1 MKIAYNHL
9 LKFLVDEPTMD
20 DISSKL
26 FQLGHE
32 HEIEGTVFNMEFTP
46 NRGDCLSLLG
56 IARDLNVFYKTSD
69 ELSLYEPEIPK
80 LDLNFINHA
89 RDKCSAISFLNIEV
103 EHTVTDYADYLEDYF
118 DDLKLNKNNFFTD
131 VSNYIAYEMGQ
142 PTHCYDFNSIDKN
155 VVLTNTKSKDNFKTL
170 LDKEINLNESD
181 LVFMNNNKVINLAGV
196 VGGMET
202 SCSKQTR
209 NVLVECAYFL
219 PESIIGKALKYNIQS
234 DAAHKFERGVDPK
247 CHERVLRRFIQII
260 NDHTKIINLSVFN
273 DIGNEFKDIELD
285 IDLDL
290 INEILGIDE
299 KIETYQSSLSRLG
312 FIFNEKI
319 KVPPYRNDIHH
330 QNDLAEEFARVI
342 GYDNIPSKA
351 ITFPKLLEKNSN
363 QAEKNIKSFLVDNGF
378 SEVIN
383 YPFCSSSNKDSI
395 QVDNPLDTNRGF
407 LRTSLLESII
417 DNVTYNEKR
426 QNDSIKIFEI
436 SDVYSTNME
445 IIDKRLSLVI
455 SGRQGHNYKD
465 FGKPLDK
472 NYLKD
477 LFSSLSINLEED
489 ITEVSREKLNTK
501 IKTKIFSLEVNM
513 KDICK
518 YFETYIATS
527 QPTKDHIQY
536 NPISDFP
543 SSSRDLSFS
552 IEDNSKIG
560 EVIKKLDDVSLSNL
574 KESFMFDFF
583 ENSKT
588 NITKVGYRF
597 TFQSFNKTLTDQEID
612 NDIQGIIDSILLIES
627 VSLPGIK

>member
-260 NDHTKIINLSVFN
+260 NDHTKVI
-273 DIGNEFKDIELD
+273 
-285 IDLDL
+285 
-290 INEILGIDE
+290 
-299 KIETYQSSLSRLG
+299 
-312 FIFNEKI
+312 
-319 KVPPYRNDIHH
+319 YRPD
-330 QNDLAEEFARVI
+330 
-342 GYDNIPSKA
+342 
-351 ITFPKLLEKNSN
+351 
-363 QAEKNIKSFLVDNGF
+363 
-378 SEVIN
+378 
-383 YPFCSSSNKDSI
+383 
-395 QVDNPLDTNRGF
+395 
-407 LRTSLLESII
+407 
-417 DNVTYNEKR
+417 
-426 QNDSIKIFEI
+426 
-436 SDVYSTNME
+436 
-445 IIDKRLSLVI
+445 
-455 SGRQGHNYKD
+455 
-465 FGKPLDK
+465 KPLDCGAK
-472 NYLKD
+472 VW
-477 LFSSLSINLEED
+477 IETTEEVEC
-489 ITEVSREKLNTK
+489 ISNGTGPA
-501 IKTKIFSLEVNM
+501 IKG
-513 KDICK
+513 
-518 YFETYIATS
+518 
-527 QPTKDHIQY
+527 
-536 NPISDFP
+536 SD
-543 SSSRDLSFS
+543 
-552 IEDNSKIG
+552 
-560 EVIKKLDDVSLSNL
+560 
-574 KESFMFDFF
+574 
-583 ENSKT
+583 
-588 NITKVGYRF
+588 
-597 TFQSFNKTLTDQEID
+597 
-612 NDIQGIIDSILLIES
+612 
-627 VSLPGIK
+627 